1 MTCPSNGRMAHAM
14 LSMNQTKLCFFAL
27 MPTRSKAAICKF
39 PQGFDSLT
47 VFPSF
52 DGTVYHFAGS
62 AHYSHYR
69 THGLANYKGRALTT
83 GCAERNSCAKKTELL
98 DMNTLK
104 WSDGP
109 DYPFDS

>member
-27 MPTRSKAAICKF
+27 IPTMRKAAIRKF
-39 PQGFDSLT
+39 PQESDSLT
-47 VFPSF
+47 VFSSF
-52 DGTVYHFAGS
+52 NGTVYHPAKS
-62 AHYSHYR
+62 SHYSHYR

-83 GCAERNSCAKKTELL
+83 GCAERNNCGKKTELM

-104 WSDGP
+104 WKDGP